1 MKSPTSS
8 KYLRLWSAVGR
19 WVRGGGLRPIVVIAM
34 FIALFVALPDRNW
47 TLRDAHATSTPACS
61 SGVGIGGTRNAAIAN
76 TIGGHGCVVIKYVDA
91 GVATYATFNYTGADQ
106 RWTVPSGVT
115 SASFHLLGAGGGGS
129 DESDATYK
137 GGNGGGAGYAAG
149 TYTVTAGQ
157 VYVVIVGQAGGGAAS
172 VDVGASVRGG
182 GYREYRTP
190 ATYGGGGRGGSI
202 SNWTPGYASGGGR
215 SAIRLQGSA
224 SDVVTAGGG
233 GGAGST
239 PNTVTGGS
247 IANGGPGG
255 GTSGTASGPT
265 YGGGGGT
272 QSAGGNGGSSGWGSV
287 PPYGGTSGVQFLGGD
302 SADEGGG
309 GGGGWFGGG
318 GGGDSGNNNSALQ
331 GGWGGGGGS
340 SYVALLTNGSTAAG
354 SGTSPGGAIN
364 TLATAGGVPSRPSLA
379 DSCSASNQNI
389 SYGVTQSSAG
399 ASAITNYE
407 YHLATSRPTS
417 DPTSWTAFSPAQTSS
432 TLTWDMRALGFV
444 SGQSYKFY
452 VRAVNA
458 YGNSESSWNTG
469 RDSGGNCTVSFSASA
484 PSAPTSLTA
493 TAGSGSA
500 SISFTAGSGNGASIT
515 NYSYSLNGT
524 TYTELSPVDATSPVT
539 IPGLTG
545 GTSYTIYLKAIN
557 SVGSSSASTSVS
569 VTPLAA
575 APTVSSVS
583 GTSGTAAGGTSITIT
598 GTNFLTGAT
607 VTVGGAACTSVTR
620 VSSTS
625 ITCTTPAGSAGA
637 QDVVVTNTDTQSA
650 TLSGS
655 FTYIAAPAAPS
666 TPDLDSGSDS
676 GSSSSDNVTSDS
688 TPTISVG
695 SVSNGNTVTV
705 TAAKAGST
713 SVTCT
718 FTATG
723 QSSCD
728 LGTLADGVWSITS
741 KQTNSGIDSAASTAL
756 SLTIDTTKPTVSSF
770 SSTTA
775 NGSYGIGATVN
786 ITATLSEAV
795 ADGASITVALDTGD
809 TVVLTKATSTTLTGT
824 YTVGTGDNSADL
836 TVLSYTLT
844 SAPTDMAGNATTS
857 TALPTGANNIAGA
870 QAIVI
875 DTTPPTLSS
884 ATANT
889 AGTQVTLTFSEPIHA
904 TTAAASDFA
913 VSVGSTSIT
922 VSAVSVS
929 GSTVILTLGTSAD
942 TGDVISVVYTAPASN
957 SATSNSAIQ
966 DTVGVDAVSFTTNA
980 TVPATTTTTANQGG
994 GGSAQT
1000 STATSTTTT
1009 TTTTTTS
1016 TTTTK
1021 VPAANATTT
1030 TTRRNRPT
1038 TTSTTTTTTAFT
1050 PLAPLQTLVPTT
1062 SSAVA
1067 GAGAGAGTS
1076 RDTAPLPIQFTEPNP
1091 RVPVVDAGVAKIVEG
1106 VGAVAGMA
1114 PDGWVKV
1121 EPIGENSVV
1130 LTTSDD
1136 LRIEI
1141 AALTN
1146 ENKKVRLNSR
1156 GMVIVE
1162 HDDFITVAGS
1172 GLQPNSDAST
1182 WLFST
1187 PKELGQLKVD
1197 SNGEFTQRYQ
1207 IGPEVEV
1214 GDHTAQINGITPDG
1228 TLRSVEVGVE
1238 VIARPAVAGPYDP
1251 KSEPRKVIDLTVE
1264 AMVLLAALG
1273 AIAARKE
1280 ERESADVAEV
1290 SVSFRGSNTVERTD
1304 MIRPP
1309 VMGVLDQLSFSLP
1322 TGVVRKS
1329 PMVARIFAD
1338 GSYLRGLFGAIW
1350 LLLPLAGVLV
1360 GAMAAQE
1367 TSYSVI
1373 MPSFILMAIIMV
1385 IGIADAFSGF
1395 AAMTTFALLA
1405 LLNGGFSSTDSV
1417 RGILGLWV
1425 LAFAV
1430 PLAGAAVRPFRR
1442 LASGMF
1448 GTWQRATDFV
1458 LVALFGAWAAG
1469 AMFSA
1474 LPALTGFKTI
1484 DADRIDAIRLIA
1496 LVALAVRYGIENIAR
1511 VVVPT
1516 RLTSIENQ
1524 NLPEVSDMQKTLS
1537 AIVRT
1542 AVFIFVAWVFIGNNW
1557 ALWLGGAMYLV
1568 PKLIG
1573 LRDERFPDFKPLH
1586 RFLPRGILKTVVML
1600 FVAKWWG
1607 SLVAENVPN
1616 ADEMVQYGFVLLG
1629 IPGLLLGVLGW
1640 FGRSSKPW
1648 SSTIASKLLGIVLLI
1663 IGLVT
1668 VL

>member
-106 RWTVPSGVT
+106 TWTVPSGVT

-129 DESDATYK
+129 DTSDATYK

-157 VYVVIVGQAGGGAAS
+157 VYVVIVGQAGGGEAS

-182 GYREYRTP
+182 VYREYRTP

-389 SYGVTQSSAG
+389 SYGITQSSAG

-484 PSAPTSLTA
+484 PGAPTSLTA

-545 GTSYTIYLKAIN
+545 GTAYTIYLKAIN
-557 SVGSSSASTSVS
+557 SAGTSSASSSVS

-575 APTVSSVS
+575 APTVSSVA

-598 GTNFLTGAT
+598 GTNFLAGAT

-637 QDVVVTNTDTQSA
+637 QDVVVTNTDIQSA
-650 TLSGS
+650 TLSGG
-655 FTYIAAPAAPS
+655 FTYIATPSTPA

-705 TAAKAGST
+705 TATKAGST

-728 LGTLADGVWSITS
+728 LATLADGVWSITS

-756 SLTIDTTKPTVSSF
+756 SLTIDRTLPTVSSF
-770 SSTTA
+770 SSTAA
-775 NGSYGIGATVN
+775 NGLYGIGATVN

-795 ADGASITVALDTGD
+795 ADGASITVTLDTGD

-857 TALPTGANNIAGA
+857 TALPTGANNIAGT

-889 AGTQVTLTFSEPIHA
+889 AGTQVTLTFSEPINA
-904 TTAAASDFA
+904 TTAVASDFA

-942 TGDVISVVYTAPASN
+942 TGDVISVVYTAPTSN

-1009 TTTTTTS
+1009 TTTTTTTS

-1050 PLAPLQTLVPTT
+1050 PLAPLQTLVPTA
-1062 SSAVA
+1062 SSAV
-1067 GAGAGAGTS
+1067 AGAGAGTS

-1214 GDHTAQINGITPDG
+1214 GDHTAQINGIAPDG

-1367 TSYSVI
+1367 TNYSVI

-1395 AAMTTFALLA
+1395 AAMTTFALLT
-1405 LLNGGFSSTDSV
+1405 LLNGGFTSTDSV

-1586 RFLPRGILKTVVML
+1586 RFLPRGIFKTVVML